1 MGLKNAPNNGRA
13 ASGEETY
20 LGDLQSNVIKLSYN
34 KLGLCPKFLI
44 VTSGVG
50 LAYVYRSTARFAFSK
65 YCLNYAGVFWHD
77 FFNLMK
83 TMLVSGK

>member
-20 LGDLQSNVIKLSYN
+20 LGDLFSNVIKLVYN
-34 KLGLCPKFLI
+34 KLGLCPKFR
-44 VTSGVG
+44 VVASGALSNG
-50 LAYVYRSTARFAFSK
+50 STAFAFSK
-65 YCLNYAGVFWHD
+65 YFLNYAGVVRHD